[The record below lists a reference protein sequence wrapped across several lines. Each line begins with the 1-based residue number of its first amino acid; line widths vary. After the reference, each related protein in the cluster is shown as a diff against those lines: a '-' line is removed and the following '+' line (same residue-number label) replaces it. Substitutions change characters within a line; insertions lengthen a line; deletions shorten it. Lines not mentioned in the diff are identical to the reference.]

1 MAVMLSF
8 AVGAVVFGGL
18 AFVMVREYVKYLS
31 VDDDDIEE
39 YGGDRTRI
47 RHEAGI

>member
-8 AVGAVVFGGL
+8 AVGVVVFGGL

-31 VDDDDIEE
+31 VDDDIEE